1 MRKLGAGVLAAALLG
16 AAVSVAA
23 AQDDQD
29 ESDTKAVP
37 VDRAPWKRDTNKSA
51 NKPKA
56 APAAAKKEAPA
67 KPAGPSLV
75 QRNAEEQTRQ
85 RNALL
90 RRLQVC
96 NRLRQVAQEKGDAE
110 LESRADEL
118 EAQAWEIYQRQA
130 ARLGLA
136 GSPDEAALQRKLDTG
151 TALPGES
158 APGGAARQDTRRA
171 ALKGED
177 RP

>member
-1 MRKLGAGVLAAALLG
+1 MRRLGAGVLAAALLG
-16 AAVSVAA
+16 TVVTVAA
-23 AQDDQD
+23 AQDEGDAK
-29 ESDTKAVP
+29 EVP
-37 VDRAPWKRDTNKSA
+37 VDRAPWKAHSA
-51 NKPKA
+51 SSKPKA
-56 APAAAKKEAPA
+56 SPAADKKAPAA
-67 KPAGPSLV
+67 KPSGPSKAE
-75 QRNAEEQTRQ
+75 RTAEEQAQQ

-110 LESRADEL
+110 LESRADAL
-118 EAQAWEIYQRQA
+118 EAQAWDVYQRQA

-136 GSPDEAALQRKLDTG
+136 ASPDEATLQKQLDTV
-151 TALPGES
+151 TALPGE
-158 APGGAARQDTRRA
+158 GAQRGAVREDARRA